1 MNEILAALLMTGG
14 TFLMLVAAVGL
25 LRFPDLYTRM
35 HAVTKAGTLGIGL
48 MLISAAVAFGGDV
61 SVTARALVALLFV
74 FLTAPVSA
82 HMIGRAGYLGNVSL
96 WEQTAFDDWD
106 TGYEELRREGEESPS
121 EANAWAREGA
131 GPSRSTT

>member
-1 MNEILAALLMTGG
+1 MTDILAALLMTGG

-48 MLISAAVAFGGDV
+48 MLISAAVAFWDL
-61 SVTARALVALLFV
+61 SVTARALAALLFV

-82 HMIGRAGYLGNVSL
+82 HMIGRAGYLGNVAL
-96 WEQTAFDDWD
+96 WEQTAFDNW
-106 TGYEELRREGEESPS
+106 GAEYEELRREGEEPLT
-121 EANAWAREGA
+121 EAGA
-131 GPSRSTT
+131 QVRGDSGPSDPDA

>member
-1 MNEILAALLMTGG
+1 MTDILAALLMIGG

-48 MLISAAVAFGGDV
+48 MLISAAVAFWDL
-61 SVTARALVALLFV
+61 SVTARALAALLFV

-82 HMIGRAGYLGNVSL
+82 HMIGRAGYLGDVAL

-106 TGYEELRREGEESPS
+106 TGYDELRREGEELST
-121 EANAWAREGA
+121 EAGGWARDDSG
-131 GPSRSTT
+131 SSSSTP

>member
-1 MNEILAALLMTGG
+1 MTDILAALLMTGG

-48 MLISAAVAFGGDV
+48 MLISAAVAFGDL
-61 SVTARALVALLFV
+61 SVAARALAALLFV

-82 HMIGRAGYLGNVSL
+82 HMIGRAGYLGDVAL
-96 WEQTAFDDWD
+96 WEETAFDDW
-106 TGYEELRREGEESPS
+106 GAEYEELRREGEEPLT
-121 EANAWAREGA
+121 EADVQMRGDS
-131 GPSRSTT
+131 GPSDLAA

>member
-1 MNEILAALLMTGG
+1 MIDILAALLMTGG

-48 MLISAAVAFGGDV
+48 MLISAAVAFGDL

-82 HMIGRAGYLGNVSL
+82 HMIGRAGYLGNVAL

-106 TGYEELRREGEESPS
+106 TGYDELRREGEELSTEAGGWVQDDSGSSSP
-121 EANAWAREGA
+121 AA
-131 GPSRSTT
+131 

>member
-1 MNEILAALLMTGG
+1 MTDILAALLMTGG

-48 MLISAAVAFGGDV
+48 MLISAAVAFGNL
-61 SVTARALVALLFV
+61 SVTARALAALLFV

-82 HMIGRAGYLGNVSL
+82 HMIGRAGYLGNVAL

-106 TGYEELRREGEESPS
+106 TEYEELRREGEELPS
-121 EANAWAREGA
+121 EAGGRVQEGA
-131 GPSRSTT
+131 GSSNSAA

>member
-1 MNEILAALLMTGG
+1 MNEILAALLLTGG
-14 TFLMLVAAVGL
+14 TFLMFVAAVGL

-48 MLISAAVAFGGDV
+48 MLLAATVAFGDL

-96 WEQTAFDDWD
+96 WEKTAFDEWD
-106 TGYEELRREGEESPS
+106 TGYEELRREGEEPPT
-121 EANAWAREGA
+121 EANARARDVHGSS
-131 GPSRSTT
+131 PSAA

>member
-1 MNEILAALLMTGG
+1 MTDILAALLMTGG

-48 MLISAAVAFGGDV
+48 MLISAAVAFWDL
-61 SVTARALVALLFV
+61 SVTARALAALLFV

-82 HMIGRAGYLGNVSL
+82 HMIGRAGYLGNVAL
-96 WEQTAFDDWD
+96 WEQTAFDDW
-106 TGYEELRREGEESPS
+106 GAEYEELRREGEGPLT
-121 EANAWAREGA
+121 EAGA
-131 GPSRSTT
+131 QMRGDSGPSDPAA